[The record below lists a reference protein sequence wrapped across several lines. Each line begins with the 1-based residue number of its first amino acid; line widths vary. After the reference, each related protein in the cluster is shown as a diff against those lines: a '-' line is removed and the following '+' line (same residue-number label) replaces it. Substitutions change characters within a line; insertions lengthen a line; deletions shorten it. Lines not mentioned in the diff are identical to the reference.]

1 MSDPFTIRIFVPD
14 GDPEGIR
21 VIDRMNW
28 TGKAVTFP
36 RNKWITARTRDEF
49 SNIGVYILS
58 GYSEDDERPKI
69 YIGQTDDLKSRIN
82 THYNERDFWD
92 NCITFVSANGGLNRA
107 HVTWIEWSLVNQATR
122 TGRSIIDNKVMP
134 AEPTMTEAEK
144 ADTKGFLREIYQI
157 LPLVGL
163 HAFETPKPIYTS
175 NTRHNN
181 SSNGGLVTDKNTIIV
196 PAQKEGFERVFLGEH
211 QWYAIRISGG
221 MLDKINWIAA
231 YQTQPISAITHIA
244 EVAKIEPYGENGK
257 YKLIFK
263 SPAQALPAPIEFGNA
278 PSGAMQG
285 PRYTTIEKIRGART
299 LSEII

>member
-1 MSDPFTIRIFVPD
+1 
-14 GDPEGIR
+14 
-21 VIDRMNW
+21 MNW